1 MFRDRFGAR
10 RARAWIG
17 RGQSPEKTMPLPE
30 DWDTINWAPNVVILP
45 PMTEGIRTNLI
56 NTQRYPQYPRGY
68 FMMAYVDAGG
78 IAVGYNALEVG
89 TAGKQMS
96 EFVFWHELGHHALG
110 HTGAL
115 GPDSMNGVTFSQNNE
130 LDADQYS
137 YTHWMS
143 RRDAYGLAVVLAA
156 IAYFGG
162 QGNAPGDA
170 AHPAPAVRGNRL
182 RLLLQAEQL
191 SQFTFQYDPATDPV
205 FVREV
210 LVQLFGYGWDDA
222 AQLIALIAAHGAVT
236 IVAKGTS
243 RTARLIDRV
252 ESARMMEY
260 IRAKMRFAGQMGF
273 HVTYGPLAI

>member
-1 MFRDRFGAR
+1 
-10 RARAWIG
+10 
-17 RGQSPEKTMPLPE
+17 MPLPE

-45 PMTEGIRTNLI
+45 PMTEGIRTNVI
-56 NTQRYPQYPRGY
+56 NAQRYPQYPRGY
-68 FMMAYVDAGG
+68 FMMAYVDAAG

-96 EFVFWHELGHHALG
+96 EFVFWHELGHHQLG
-110 HTGAL
+110 HTNAL
-115 GPDSMNGVTFSQNNE
+115 GPDSMDGVTFSQNNE

-143 RRDAYGLAVVLAA
+143 RRDAYGLAVVRAA
-156 IAYFGG
+156 IAYFDS
-162 QGNAPGDA
+162 QGNAAGDA

-182 RLLLQAEQL
+182 RLLLQAEQF
-191 SQFTFQYDPATDPV
+191 SQFIIQNDPVTDPV

-222 AQLIALIAAHGAVT
+222 VQLIALIAAHGAVT
-236 IVAKGTS
+236 IVAKGTG

-252 ESARMMEY
+252 EGARIMEY
-260 IRAKMRFAGQMGF
+260 IRVKMRFAGQLGF
-273 HVTYGPLAI
+273 LAAYSPLAV